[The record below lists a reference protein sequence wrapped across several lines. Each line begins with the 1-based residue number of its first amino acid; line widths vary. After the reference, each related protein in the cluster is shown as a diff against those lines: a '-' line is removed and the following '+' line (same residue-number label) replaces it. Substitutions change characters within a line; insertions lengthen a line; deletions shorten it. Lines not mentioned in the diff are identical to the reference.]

1 MALTLRAKRH
11 MVVECEDDAGRIIAM
26 KGIEVARE
34 KKSATVVADDT
45 DILVRMVHMW
55 DQTIGDLFLRHEA
68 RKCIEKDLEIISIKN
83 IASSLPSHVKE
94 NMLFIHAWGGCDT
107 TSALFGQ
114 RKTAVLKFAES
125 NGDFARH

>member
-1 MALTLRAKRH
+1 MIKALALTLRAKRH

-68 RKCIEKDLEIISIKN
+68 RKSI
-83 IASSLPSHVKE
+83 
-94 NMLFIHAWGGCDT
+94 
-107 TSALFGQ
+107 
-114 RKTAVLKFAES
+114 
-125 NGDFARH
+125 